1 MRPGTMAVRSY
12 RTRRMA
18 VDWHA
23 DDGSP
28 ERSWWRQMLTHGGG
42 DARTVVPQG
51 AAGRRASLCERC
63 GAVVA
68 HPTA

>member
-1 MRPGTMAVRSY
+1 
-12 RTRRMA
+12 
-18 VDWHA
+18 
-23 DDGSP
+23 
-28 ERSWWRQMLTHGGG
+28 MLTHGGG

-51 AAGRRASLCERC
+51 AAGRPVGLCDRC